1 MKCRPITWGRDI
13 LKRDELERKVAR
25 LRRALARAEG
35 ELSVLEDGSPSSAEV
50 GFLDLFE
57 LDEIQAIQDAFS
69 SATGV
74 ASVITTPEG
83 EPITRPSNF
92 SRLCDDIIRKTDK
105 GRCNCKRSDAVLGRL
120 NPEGATLQP
129 CLSSGLWDAGA
140 SISVDGR
147 HIASW
152 LVGQVRNE
160 YVDKDGVL
168 AYAREIGVDE
178 VDFVRAYEEVTVM
191 SLERFKEVGRT
202 VHLLANQM
210 SWIAYQ
216 NLMLSDHIR
225 EIQASHREVLT
236 LRNYLTNII
245 DSMPSLLVGVD
256 AEGRITHWNMRA
268 AEATGYEQNEV
279 EGRLLADVLPDL
291 GMELSRVSSAI
302 AKGAPAVHERVPED
316 VAGERRYRDVSIFP
330 LVANGVQGA
339 VVRVDDITE
348 KVRIEEMMI
357 QSEKMASVG
366 GLAAGMAH
374 EINNPLAAIL
384 GNARLMRKR
393 LLEESG
399 RNRRTAE
406 ECGADFDR
414 VRDYVRGRGVDAM
427 LDAVIDSG
435 ERAGQVVT
443 NMLGFSRKADGAR
456 RKEDVARILD
466 KAVEL
471 VRSGHDLEH
480 SYNFKD
486 IAVDREYGEGPF
498 LARYDAGRLQQVFF
512 NILNN
517 GAQAMTFAMKET
529 GREPRFT
536 LRCSRANGTIRV
548 EIADNGPGMP
558 EEIRRRVF
566 EPFFTTKKPGVGTGL
581 GMSVSHFIVTE
592 HLGGTVR
599 VESVPGQGASFII
612 ELPAAAEE

>member
-1 MKCRPITWGRDI
+1 VNSDD
-13 LKRDELERKVAR
+13 LKRKVAD
-25 LRRALARAEG
+25 LRGELARAEG
-35 ELSVLEDGSPSSAEV
+35 ELSALDGPQVVDEV
-50 GFLDLFE
+50 GFLDLFD

-69 SATGV
+69 SAAGV
-74 ASVITTPEG
+74 ASLITTPDG

-92 SRLCDDIIRKTDK
+92 TRLCNDIIRKTEK
-105 GRCNCKRSDAVLGRL
+105 GRCNCRQSDTLLGRF
-120 NPEGATLQP
+120 NPRGATIQP
-129 CLSSGLWDAGA
+129 CLSSGLWDGGA

-152 LVGQVRNE
+152 FVGQVRNE
-160 YVDKDGVL
+160 HVDKEATL
-168 AYAREIGVDE
+168 AYAREIGADE
-178 VDFVRAYEEVTVM
+178 VEFVRAFEEVPVM
-191 SLERFKEVGRT
+191 SLERFKAVGRALF
-202 VHLLANQM
+202 LLANQM

-216 NLMLSDHIR
+216 NLMLGDHIR
-225 EIQASHREVLT
+225 EIQATSREILT
-236 LRNYLTNII
+236 LRNYLSNII

-268 AEATGYEQNEV
+268 EAATGMGQGEV
-279 EGRLLADVLPDL
+279 KGRLLVDVMPDL

-302 AKGAPAVHERVPED
+302 AQGAPAIRERVPDEVD
-316 VAGERRYRDVSIFP
+316 GERRYRDVSVYP

-357 QSEKMASVG
+357 QSEKMVSVG

-384 GNARLMRKR
+384 GNARLVRKR

-406 ECGADFDR
+406 ECGTDLDR
-414 VRDYVRGRGVDAM
+414 VADYVRARGVDAM
-427 LDAVIDSG
+427 LDAVIESG
-435 ERAGQVVT
+435 ERAGRVVT
-443 NMLGFSRKADGAR
+443 NMLGFSRKTDGEAR
-456 RKEDVARILD
+456 DEDVAAILD

-486 IAVDREYGEGPF
+486 IAIQREYGDGPF
-498 LARYDAGRLQQVFF
+498 LARCNASRLEQVFF

-517 GAQAMTFAMKET
+517 GAQAMTFFRKET
-529 GREPRFT
+529 GREPRFI
-536 LRCSRANGTIRV
+536 LRCGRADGTIRV
-548 EIADNGPGMP
+548 EIEDNGPGMP
-558 EEIRRRVF
+558 EEVRRRVF
-566 EPFFTTKKPGVGTGL
+566 EPFFTTKAVGVGTGL
-581 GMSVSHFIVTE
+581 GMSVAYFIVTQ
-592 HLGGTVR
+592 HLGGAMR
-599 VESVPGQGASFII
+599 AESGPGRGATFII
-612 ELPAAAEE
+612 EFPASGAQ